1 MNTATASKPAEAP
14 VADSATM
21 VGTFENLFRLNSTD
35 TTELIMVRHAE
46 PDYRADNG
54 THEAPDPPLTER
66 GRCQAI
72 RLAQRMRTAQVDA
85 IYTSTMRRA
94 LETAAIVAAAKD
106 LPIIRAPQLREVAVG
121 SRVLSN
127 GAKDDPQKLASQVL
141 MRFLNNPRWDAIKG
155 LEPSREFRRRVVQA
169 VDGIIT
175 RHPGQ
180 RVVLVTHAGVIN
192 AYLSMVLDIP
202 RDMFFLPEHASI
214 SVLRV
219 LHDLYAVQNMNDFS
233 HLLPTFSPS

>member
-1 MNTATASKPAEAP
+1 MSTATVNDPAI
-14 VADSATM
+14 DSATM

-46 PDYRADNG
+46 PDYSAANG
-54 THEAPDPPLTER
+54 SHEAPDPPLTER
-66 GRCQAI
+66 GRSQAI
-72 RLAQRMRTAQVDA
+72 RLAQRLRTTPVDA
-85 IYTSTMRRA
+85 IYSSTMRRA
-94 LETAAIVAAAKD
+94 IETAAIVAAAKD
-106 LPIIRAPQLREVAVG
+106 LPIIRTPQLREVAVG

-127 GAKDDPQKLASQVL
+127 VTEDDPKKLASQVL
-141 MRFLNNPRWDAIKG
+141 TRFINNPRWDAIEG
-155 LEPSREFRRRVVQA
+155 LEPSHEFRHRVVQGVNVILA
-169 VDGIIT
+169 
-175 RHPGQ
+175 RHPGE

-192 AYLSMVLDIP
+192 AYLSMVLDIQ

-219 LHDLYAVQNMNDFS
+219 LRDLHAVQSINDFS